1 LFSNILQSG
10 RSLSQN
16 DVKKNRAGNSALF
29 PLNALGHAPLL
40 THGLRAPFAMLFRSP
55 PPPPPP
61 PFASHVTPR
70 AATDP
75 RPVILVVDDSAM
87 IRGAV
92 TKLLAQHHYEI
103 RQAENGRLGLAA
115 WEQSRDNI
123 QLVLSDV
130 FMPEM
135 DGLSM
140 AQAIRRQSKS
150 IPILL
155 MSSKLDDN
163 SRWIAEEAGF
173 RLLPKPFKDE
183 VLLMVVDRLIRTP
196 RPA

>member
-1 LFSNILQSG
+1 
-10 RSLSQN
+10 
-16 DVKKNRAGNSALF
+16 
-29 PLNALGHAPLL
+29 
-40 THGLRAPFAMLFRSP
+40 
-55 PPPPPP
+55 
-61 PFASHVTPR
+61 
-70 AATDP
+70 
-75 RPVILVVDDSAM
+75 M

-92 TKLLAQHHYEI
+92 TKLLSSNYYEI

-115 WEQSRDNI
+115 WEQGRDAI
-123 QLVLSDV
+123 HLVLSDV

-140 AQAIRRQSKS
+140 AQAIRRKS
-150 IPILL
+150 STIPILL

-183 VLLMVVDRLIRTP
+183 VLLMVVDRLIRAS

>member
-1 LFSNILQSG
+1 
-10 RSLSQN
+10 
-16 DVKKNRAGNSALF
+16 
-29 PLNALGHAPLL
+29 
-40 THGLRAPFAMLFRSP
+40 M
-55 PPPPPP
+55 
-61 PFASHVTPR
+61 
-70 AATDP
+70 ATDP

-92 TKLLAQHHYEI
+92 TKLLSSNYYEI

-115 WEQSRDNI
+115 WEQGRDAI
-123 QLVLSDV
+123 HLVLSDV

-140 AQAIRRQSKS
+140 AQAIRRQSS
-150 IPILL
+150 TIPILL

-183 VLLMVVDRLIRTP
+183 VLLMVVDRLIRAS

>member
-1 LFSNILQSG
+1 
-10 RSLSQN
+10 
-16 DVKKNRAGNSALF
+16 
-29 PLNALGHAPLL
+29 
-40 THGLRAPFAMLFRSP
+40 MLFRSP

-61 PFASHVTPR
+61 FAAPAAPAPR
-70 AATDP
+70 SATDP

-92 TKLLAQHHYEI
+92 TKLLSSNYYEI
-103 RQAENGRLGLAA
+103 RQAENGRLGLTA
-115 WEQSRDNI
+115 WEQGRDSI
-123 QLVLSDV
+123 HLVLSDV

-140 AQAIRRQSKS
+140 AQAIRRQSS
-150 IPILL
+150 TVPILL

-163 SRWIAEEAGF
+163 SRWIADEAGF

-183 VLLMVVDRLIRTP
+183 VLLMVVDRLIRGS